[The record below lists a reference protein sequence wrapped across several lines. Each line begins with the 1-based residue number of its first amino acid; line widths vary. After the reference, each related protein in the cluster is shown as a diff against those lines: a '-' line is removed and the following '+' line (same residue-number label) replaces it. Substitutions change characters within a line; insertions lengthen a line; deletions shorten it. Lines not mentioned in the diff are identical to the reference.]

1 MKTICFI
8 AILLGLYALT
18 SCESMGGNNEPARSP
33 EETMNGFIEK
43 IKAND
48 FQGAKEFT
56 SNTTDAVMDFMKT
69 RIEMLKQMNKE
80 DQIAALFGGIDL
92 SQDIKI
98 TCKTT
103 SEDKTTCNCCEEITE
118 NCKDIV
124 LIKEGGKWLIDQ
136 PKESTV
142 EQ

>member
-1 MKTICFI
+1 MKQIIFI
-8 AILLGLYALT
+8 TLIFSLYALF
-18 SCESMGGNNEPARSP
+18 SCESMGGQGLSGSP
-33 EETMNGFIEK
+33 EETMKGFVEK

-56 SNTTDAVMDFMKT
+56 SNNTDATMDFMQT
-69 RIEMLKQMNKE
+69 RIEMLKQMGKE

-92 SQDIKI
+92 SQEVKI

-103 SEDKTTCNCCEEITE
+103 ANKATCECCEDITG
-118 NCKDIV
+118 NCQTITV
-124 LIKEGGKWLIDQ
+124 IQEGNKWLIDQ